1 MVLYPLV
8 SLHRSGICMT
18 VSDDASDMACR
29 GIARR
34 AVLGSALGVISSL
47 MLPSGG
53 AQARTNGPPPFGT
66 ARSQFTLLAPVKT
79 VPSLPLTRLDG
90 VTANLAAFRGKTVL
104 VNFWATW
111 CAACRVE
118 LPILDRLQEIMGQ
131 KNLKVVAISLDRS
144 GRAAVVPYMQKLKLR
159 HLDVYL
165 DPDGRIGSVGNDNA
179 AAPFPIY
186 GMPISYVIGPT
197 GRIEGYVTGEADWL
211 SEDARNLLGYYDIPT
226 AG

>member
-1 MVLYPLV
+1 
-8 SLHRSGICMT
+8 MT
-18 VSDDASDMACR
+18 ANEGPTRNAVT
-29 GIARR
+29 RR
-34 AVLGSALGVISSL
+34 TALGGMLGAVSSVVV
-47 MLPSGG
+47 PSRL

-90 VTANLAAFRGKTVL
+90 TIANFAAFRGKTVL

-118 LPILDRLQEIMGQ
+118 LPILDRLQETIGQKSMGQ
-131 KNLKVVAISLDRS
+131 KNLKVVAVSLDRN
-144 GRAAVVPYMQKLKLR
+144 GRTAVVPFVQKLKLR
-159 HLDVYL
+159 HLEIYL
-165 DPDGRIGSVGNDNA
+165 DPDGRVGSVGNDNA

-186 GMPISYVIGPT
+186 GMPISYLIGPT

-211 SEDARNLLGYYDIPT
+211 SDDARNLLSYYANPT

>member
-1 MVLYPLV
+1 
-8 SLHRSGICMT
+8 MT
-18 VSDDASDMACR
+18 VRDEAADPAR
-29 GIARR
+29 HGVARR
-34 AVLGSALGVISSL
+34 AVLGGLLGMASSV
-47 MLPSGG
+47 MVPPGR

-90 VTANLAAFRGKTVL
+90 ATANFAAFRGKTVL

-118 LPILDRLQEIMGQ
+118 LPILDRLQQTLGR
-131 KNLKVVAISLDRS
+131 KNLQVVAISLDRN
-144 GRAAVVPYMQKLKLR
+144 GRPAVMPFVQKLKLR
-159 HLDVYL
+159 HLEVYL
-165 DPDGRIGSVGNDNA
+165 DPDGRVGSVGNDNA

-186 GMPISYVIGPT
+186 GMPISYIVGPT
-197 GRIEGYVTGEADWL
+197 GRIEGYVTGEADW
-211 SEDARNLLGYYDIPT
+211 SSDDARNLLDYYAA

>member
-1 MVLYPLV
+1 MIANDEAADPARDGV
-8 SLHRSGICMT
+8 
-18 VSDDASDMACR
+18 
-29 GIARR
+29 ARR
-34 AVLGSALGVISSL
+34 AVLGGMLGAVSSL
-47 MLPSGG
+47 MVPSGR

-79 VPSLPLTRLDG
+79 VPPLPLTRLDG
-90 VTANLAAFRGKTVL
+90 VTTNFAAFRGKTVL

-118 LPILDRLQEIMGQ
+118 LPILDRLQETMGQ
-131 KNLKVVAISLDRS
+131 KNLKVVAISLDRN
-144 GRAAVVPYMQKLKLR
+144 GRPAVVPFVQKLKLR
-159 HLDVYL
+159 HLEVYL
-165 DPDGRIGSVGNDNA
+165 DPDGRVGSVGNDNA

-186 GMPISYVIGPT
+186 GMPISYLIGPT

-211 SEDARNLLGYYDIPT
+211 SDDARNRLSYYASPT